1 MVQINRFHIFC
12 FNLSAIFVLKPRM
25 SCNYEISRLFPFSL
39 SLLIPF
45 QVGLLKKA
53 RLQLET
59 LSLGIFEIIFHK
71 NTGKMS
77 GPIGMALLFGLV
89 PRNFFYPP
97 PMWWIVIR
105 FGFLV
110 SGQKHELWGKNVN
123 YFNVSP
129 IPLFYRFFAIH
140 CFPAI
145 FLPSRLTYESW
156 CESFPSKNKLSGKN
170 CAAAGLNFQQPEILK
185 RFCAIWPF
193 SFRLFSKLF
202 PLNNFR
208 EFMLFPAGYARR
220 KGNWSWLKA

>member
-1 MVQINRFHIFC
+1 MRFPACFPSPYHFWYLSKSAYWKRRA
-12 FNLSAIFVLKPRM
+12 FNLKPQVSGFSRLSLIKTPAKWMSQSGWPYSSVSCRAIF
-25 SCNYEISRLFPFSL
+25 L
-39 SLLIPF
+39 S
-45 QVGLLKKA
+45 
-53 RLQLET
+53 
-59 LSLGIFEIIFHK
+59 
-71 NTGKMS
+71 
-77 GPIGMALLFGLV
+77 
-89 PRNFFYPP
+89 P

-105 FGFLV
+105 FVFLV
-110 SGQKHELWGKNVN
+110 SGQKHELWGKNVK

-145 FLPSRLTYESW
+145 FCPSRLTYESSG
-156 CESFPSKNKLSGKN
+156 ESFPSKNKLSGKN

-202 PLNNFR
+202 PLNNFT